1 MSRAIL
7 ECTHLIVSKIAL
19 DTTARGRGDLAAG
32 CMGAGQGGPN
42 LGEILKIL
50 GAIKLNPDHGR
61 NVASFNAAG
70 GQLVCKKQRP
80 YDSENCRRNCYPTT
94 VCSLKHP

>member
-1 MSRAIL
+1 MVAGRRTVFLLPETSGDLVSRAIL

-50 GAIKLNPDHGR
+50 GAIKLNPDAALLSAALATY
-61 NVASFNAAG
+61 ASSPG
-70 GQLVCKKQRP
+70 L
-80 YDSENCRRNCYPTT
+80 
-94 VCSLKHP
+94 